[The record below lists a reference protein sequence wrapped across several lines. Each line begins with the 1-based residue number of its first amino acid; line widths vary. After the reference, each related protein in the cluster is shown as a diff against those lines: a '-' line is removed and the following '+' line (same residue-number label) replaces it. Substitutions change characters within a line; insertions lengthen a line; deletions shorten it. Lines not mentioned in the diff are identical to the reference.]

1 MTDDQKRRIKQMRG
15 RGMGYAKIAD
25 TLGISQNTIRVHCQ
39 RNGLTI
45 KKPEPLPADENR
57 EKGMCVQCGKALS
70 SEHQTRFCS
79 SICRSNWW
87 NNHPE
92 HIKRTCRTFYTCRHC
107 DKRFFSYAKRKYC
120 SHSCYTR
127 DRFKNAED
135 VV

>member
-15 RGMGYAKIAD
+15 RGMDYAKIAD
-25 TLGISQNTIRVHCQ
+25 TLGISQNAIRVHCQ

-45 KKPEPLPADENR
+45 KKPEPPSPPID
-57 EKGMCVQCGKALS
+57 EKGICVQCGKTLV
-70 SEHQTRFCS
+70 SEHQTHFCS

-87 NNHPE
+87 TNHPE
-92 HIKRTCRTFYTCRHC
+92 HIKRTCGAFYTCRHC

-120 SHSCYTR
+120 SHSCYIR
-127 DRFKNAED
+127 DRFKSAED